1 MELPEKNA
9 DREAQKMGLWRK
21 CHWGLMGREC
31 HSWRWIEESLSLKG
45 MYMIETP
52 YRLEIAN
59 SHYSARRRD
68 RDCILEIVDATTPLW
83 EVGYVEFSSS
93 MVILQLGMS
102 SLQFLSTGAALLS
115 HSDLQ
120 MLSCRLRYR
129 YLFYSKR
136 TI

>member
-1 MELPEKNA
+1 MGV
-9 DREAQKMGLWRK
+9 DRERMPFLAMNQGVALT
-21 CHWGLMGREC
+21 
-31 HSWRWIEESLSLKG
+31 LKG
-45 MYMIETP
+45 MFTIEAP
-52 YRLEIAN
+52 YRLGIAN
-59 SHYSARRRD
+59 SYYSARRRD

-93 MVILQLGMS
+93 MVLLQLGMS
-102 SLQFLSTGAALLS
+102 SIRFLSTGAVLSS
-115 HSDLQ
+115 HSNLQ